1 MLLKNLALGALC
13 AASGAVASDSSSS
26 GASLPPIEVA
36 GNKFFYSNNGSQ
48 FYIKGIAYQAD
59 TGNGSSGDTINDP
72 LADYSTCSR
81 DIPYLKKLGTN
92 VVRVYAVNNTL
103 DHSKCMEALAENDIY
118 VIADLSIP
126 GKSVDRTD
134 PKWNVELYE
143 RYTGVVDSF
152 ANYTNVLGF
161 FAGNEVTNN
170 ASNTDASV
178 FVKAAV
184 RDIKKYIKDQN
195 YRKIPVG
202 YSSNDD
208 EDTRVP
214 MADYFACGDSDVKA
228 DFYGINMYEWCG
240 DSNFQT
246 SGYKDRTQDFKNLSI
261 PIFFSE
267 YGCNAVKPR
276 KFSEVQALYGDNM
289 TDVWSGGIVYMYFE
303 EDNGYGLVSID
314 NNNVKTMSDFDNLS
328 SQIAKIKP
336 SAAKNSSYTAKSTSL
351 SCPATQKYWK
361 ANTKLPPTPSKDLCG
376 CMHDSLSCVVNTDKI
391 DEEDYGT
398 LFGYVCSK
406 VDCSGITANGTSG
419 EYGSYS
425 FCSAEEQ
432 LSFVLNLYYQKNG
445 KSSSACDF
453 KGSASL
459 QKASTKSG
467 CASALS
473 QIGSSGTGSASSSV
487 TGLYSSSGSKPSSQK
502 SDGKGGSDSS
512 SSSSSSSKSSS
523 TAGAKEKNLALG
535 SKASLSQV
543 ILSFVATLGVVA
555 GAGFAMA

>member
-1 MLLKNLALGALC
+1 MLLKNLSSLTLGALY
-13 AASGAVASDSSSS
+13 AASGAFADSSSS
-26 GASLPPIEVA
+26 SSSLPPIEVA

-48 FYIKGIAYQAD
+48 FYIQGIAYQAD
-59 TGNGSSGDTINDP
+59 TVNGSAGDDINDP

-81 DIPYLKKLGTN
+81 DIPYLKKLNTN
-92 VVRVYAVNNTL
+92 VVRVYAVNTTL

-134 PKWNVELYE
+134 PQWNVELYE
-143 RYTGVVDSF
+143 RYTGVVDAF

-170 ASNTDASV
+170 ASNTDASA

-184 RDIKKYIKDQN
+184 RDVKKYISDKD

-246 SGYKDRTQDFKNLSI
+246 SGYKDRTADFKNLSI

-276 KFSEVQALYGDNM
+276 KFSEVQTLYGSNM

-303 EDNGYGLVSID
+303 EDNGYGLVSVE
-314 NNNVKTMSDFDNLS
+314 NNNVKTLSDFENLS
-328 SQIAKIKP
+328 SQMAKIKP
-336 SAAKNSSYTAKSTSL
+336 SVAKNSSYTAQSTSL
-351 SCPATQKYWK
+351 SCPASQKYWK

-391 DEEDYGT
+391 DEDKYGD
-398 LFGYVCSK
+398 LFGYVCSQ
-406 VDCSGITANGTSG
+406 VDCDGITADGKNGS
-419 EYGSYS
+419 YGTYS

-445 KSSSACDF
+445 KQSSACDF

-459 QKASTKSG
+459 QKATTQSACS
-467 CASALS
+467 SALK

-487 TGLYSSSGSKPSSQK
+487 SVSSSGSGSGSNSKSS
-502 SDGKGGSDSS
+502 SNGDSS
-512 SSSSSSSKSSS
+512 SSSSSSKGSS